1 MKKLFSFFFACLL
14 MSINSIGQNTQ
25 YLYVEIDNGNKKP
38 VSDSTILTNDVIIN
52 NAFNQFRVIAYY
64 QSFPESNNPQLDRYY
79 EIHALGSIDS
89 LYDFFTNQG
98 LFPAVY
104 KAYYYKLASCNCPSP
119 LPPVNDLLIANGTY
133 SNWPLNMIQAN
144 CAWSITTGNPSVPIG
159 IVDSEFDLTHP
170 DLAGE
175 VSLVWNPNPT
185 VPSSTHGTST
195 SGIMTGKT
203 NNGIGLASIGYNTK
217 AKGYRVPQS
226 LFYTYYPTP
235 HMWNAVW
242 KAYLDGNKII
252 NISWESVGSYPSTFS
267 STPLHS
273 AIEQII
279 NDGVS
284 LVCAAG
290 NTPTSVNHIDIS
302 NIPGVIIVSSVDQ
315 NNNHGPTGHAHNSFL
330 DICAPG
336 YNLPVLKPGSPGIG
350 SYGIDNGTSYAAPI
364 VSGVLGLMLSVN
376 PSLSPIQR
384 EQIIK
389 VTTDPINDA
398 ASFPGLLGAGR
409 INAYKALLMVQSNNI
424 VDTYLTIS
432 TNTTWTTPHYIH
444 NELTIDAGATLMVK
458 STISFAKNAKIIVK
472 RGGTLIVDTN
482 GKLTNYD
489 DCESFMWQGIE
500 VWGDVTKSQLTPGA
514 QGKLI
519 MKNGAIIE
527 NAIVAVSNLRKT
539 ATGYDPLYGGGIIQ
553 ASNSQFINCG
563 QSVNMMFYNNFHP
576 TTNALLNDLSFFR
589 DCKFIVNSSLA
600 DLTISPDKMV
610 NLYNTIGVK
619 FLGCEFKNITPVKGI
634 AIWSID
640 SKYTVDDLC
649 LNPLCTSVK
658 RNVFEGHKYGIYS
671 SNSNPLL
678 AAKIN
683 HAIFNNNTKDGVH
696 IAGMNYA
703 TVTNNDFEV
712 NGALGAIASG
722 LYLDNCKYYS
732 VQNNNFTSTATYSS
746 VGIYVKDSKNGAHE
760 LYKNKFTNLNVGIM
774 PLQNNSGTKIV
785 AGVEVLNMDDG
796 LTMHCNEFVSNSFDI
811 AISSPSASF
820 PSSIAYVQGVQYTPP
835 SSSSIDPKKL
845 VRNIYS
851 APCSGLAT
859 ENKYYI
865 NNSTYLT
872 KAVFHASNQ
881 QAFTQPLP
889 QPQCSDLN
897 VNVIP
902 TTKPLVFSEDCPDNT
917 TLVNSA
923 LSAKIVQLGNDV
935 TAQKAALSNLIDGG
949 NTNTLLNAINSN
961 MSPGNLK
968 NLLMSKSP
976 YLSDEVLIAYITKA
990 NTPPNGHL
998 KEVIV
1003 ANSPVAAQVKVKI
1016 DALNLPNGIKQ
1027 QIDAAQTGI
1036 SARQSKEAQI
1046 IQTAYEKELTIS
1058 DKIRYFINDTS
1069 ETNPVDSII
1078 AILKQYPRSENSCE
1092 VVGAYITKGDLVKAQ
1107 AVVDSLE
1114 AINQLDDF
1122 CKFQKVIIELN
1133 QTLEKCYKMQTDVPL
1148 KEAIEAVANDC
1159 SKDGCCN
1166 AQALLKQV
1174 FNYQYDELRMLPEE
1188 ERSMLAF
1195 EEQSDE
1201 NVNGLKVYPNP
1212 ANNELNFVFSSNE
1225 AETAIVELRDVTGR
1239 LLETLQIKNGTTV
1252 QLNVSTYENAIY
1264 LLSLN
1269 INGKFVENRKLVI
1282 VK

>member
-1 MKKLFSFFFACLL
+1 MKKLFTCAFATL
-14 MSINSIGQNTQ
+14 MWLSSNSQNNQ
-25 YLYVEIDNGNKKP
+25 YLYVEIDNVSRKP
-38 VSDSTILTNDVIIN
+38 INDSVLFTNDMVLN
-52 NAFNQFRVIAYY
+52 DALNQFRVIAYY
-64 QSFPESNNPQLDRYY
+64 QSFPESNNVQLDKYY
-79 EIHALGSIDS
+79 EMHALGNIDS
-89 LYDFFTNQG
+89 LYDFLLSQN
-98 LFPAVY
+98 LFPSVQ
-104 KAYYYKLASCNCPSP
+104 KAYYYELASCICPSP

-133 SNWPLNMIQAN
+133 SNWPLSMIQAN

-159 IVDSEFDLTHP
+159 IVDSEFDLSHP

-175 VSLVWNPNPT
+175 VNLVWDPNSS
-185 VPSSTHGTST
+185 VSSTPHGTST

-203 NNGIGLASIGYNTK
+203 NNNIGLASIGYNTK

-226 LFYTYYPTP
+226 LFYVAYPTP

-252 NISWESVGSYPSTFS
+252 NISWVSVGSYPDTYSPQS
-267 STPLHS
+267 VHD
-273 AIEQII
+273 AVQEMID
-279 NDGVS
+279 NGVS

-290 NTPTSVNHIDIS
+290 NSTTSISHQDIAD
-302 NIPGVIIVSSVDQ
+302 IPGVVIVSSVDQ
-315 NNNHGPTGHAHNSFL
+315 NNNHGPTGHAHNNFL

-336 YNLPVLKPGSPGIG
+336 YNVPILKPVANG

-384 EQIIK
+384 ENIIK
-389 VTTDPINDA
+389 VTADPINDA

-432 TNTTWTTPHYIH
+432 ANTTWTTPHYIH
-444 NELTIDAGATLMVK
+444 NELTIDAGATLTVK
-458 STISFAKNAKIIVK
+458 STVSFAKNAKIIVK
-472 RGGTLIVDTN
+472 RGGTLIIDTN
-482 GKLTNYD
+482 GKLTNYN
-489 DCESFMWQGIE
+489 DCESYMWQGVE

-527 NAIVAVSNLRKT
+527 NAVVAVSNLRKT
-539 ATGYDPLYGGGIIQ
+539 TTGYDPLYSGGIIQ

-563 QSVNMMFYNNFHP
+563 QNVNIMFYNNFHP
-576 TTNALLNDLSFFR
+576 TTNTLLNDLSVFR
-589 DCKFIVNSSLA
+589 DCKFIVNSPLA
-600 DLTISPDKMV
+600 DPTISPDKMV
-610 NLYNTIGVK
+610 NLYNTIGVR
-619 FLGCEFKNITPVKGI
+619 FLGCEFKNTTPVKGI

-640 SKYTVDDLC
+640 AKYTVDDLC

-658 RNVFEGHKYGIYS
+658 RNVFEGHKYAVYS

-678 AAKIN
+678 AVKIN
-683 HAIFNNNTKDGVH
+683 HAIFNNNKKDGVH
-696 IAGMNYA
+696 LAGMNYA
-703 TVTNNDFEV
+703 TVTNCDFEV

-774 PLQNNSGTKIV
+774 PLQDNSGATNI
-785 AGVEVLNMDDG
+785 ADG
-796 LTMHCNEFVSNSFDI
+796 LTMHCNEFISNSFDI
-811 AISSPSASF
+811 AISSPSVSF
-820 PSSIAYVQGVQYTPP
+820 PSSIAWVQGIQMPDGSGLP
-835 SSSSIDPKKL
+835 GSIDPKKL

-851 APCSGLAT
+851 ASCAGTAT

-865 NNSTYLT
+865 KNSTYSN
-872 KAVFHASNQ
+872 KAVIHASNQ

-889 QPQCSDLN
+889 QPACSDLN

-902 TTKPLVFSEDCPDNT
+902 TTVLLTYQDDCPDNT
-917 TLVNSA
+917 VLNKPV
-923 LSAKIVQLGNDV
+923 LSAKIVQLGTDV
-935 TAQKAALSNLIDGG
+935 TAQKVALANLIDGG
-949 NTNTLLNAINSN
+949 NTTTLLNAINSN

-990 NTPPNGHL
+990 NTPPNGNL
-998 KEVIV
+998 KEVII
-1003 ANSPVAAQVKVKI
+1003 ANSPVTAQVKVKI

-1027 QIDAAQTGI
+1027 QINAAQTGI
-1036 SARQSKEAQI
+1036 SARNAKEISI
-1046 IQTAYEKELTIS
+1046 ITTAYEKELAIS
-1058 DKIRYFINDTS
+1058 DKIRYFLNDTT

-1092 VVGAYITKGDLVKAQ
+1092 VVGAYLTKGDLVKAQ

-1122 CKFQKVIIELN
+1122 CKFQKIIIQLN
-1133 QTLEKCYKMQTDVPL
+1133 QTLEKCYKMQTDVSI
-1148 KEAIEAVANDC
+1148 KQQVEAAADDC
-1159 SKDGCCN
+1159 TKDGCCN

-1195 EEQSDE
+1195 EEQSTE
-1201 NVNGLKVYPNP
+1201 SVNGLNVYPNP
-1212 ANNELNFVFSSNE
+1212 ATNELNFVFNSSE
-1225 AETAIVELRDVTGR
+1225 AEAATIELRDVTGR

-1252 QLNVSTYENAIY
+1252 QLNVSAYENAIY